1 MLVHIGQND
10 VAERVHNAWLRTL
23 EDGIHTY
30 DVYTEGRSKE
40 KVGTKEFSQAVVARL
55 GQKPE
60 KLKAV
65 TYTAAGPRR
74 ELPPVTNRPAVP
86 TQLVGIDVYVQYSGN
101 DPSQLAESARKA
113 DGDGLKL
120 TMISNRGVKVWPGG
134 MSETF
139 CTDSFRCRFISE
151 GTVNPMHVI
160 DLQKRI
166 AGSGIE
172 IVKTESLR
180 NFDGHPGYSLAQGQ

>member
-1 MLVHIGQND
+1 M
-10 VAERVHNAWLRTL
+10 
-23 EDGIHTY
+23 
-30 DVYTEGRSKE
+30 
-40 KVGTKEFSQAVVARL
+40 
-55 GQKPE
+55 
-60 KLKAV
+60 
-65 TYTAAGPRR
+65 
-74 ELPPVTNRPAVP
+74 
-86 TQLVGIDVYVQYSGN
+86 
-101 DPSQLAESARKA
+101 AESARKA

-151 GTVNPMHVI
+151 DTVDPMQVI